1 MTKKEIRTIKDTI
14 EVVRREVGKPCK
26 EYVPLCF
33 VCEVHRTV
41 AVLEYFLSLDEELP
55 TIEA

>member
-14 EVVRREVGKPCK
+14 EVVRREVPKCRD
-26 EYVPLCF
+26 YAPLCF
-33 VCEVHRTV
+33 QCEIHN
-41 AVLEYFLSLDEELP
+41 AIAILEYFLSLDDDELP